1 MSQDKVIVITGASSG
16 IGEATAKALAKQG
29 NKLVL
34 AARREDRLQEIV
46 DDIKSEDG
54 TASYVTTDVSSMSEV
69 NKLADQA
76 IQTFGA
82 IDVWINCAGLM
93 PLSEIVKGKTD
104 EWEQTIDVNL
114 KGTLYGIHAALP
126 QMRKQKSGQI
136 INIGSVSSH
145 IPTPAG
151 GVYAA
156 TKFGVRALSE
166 SLRQEE
172 AAAKS
177 NIRVTL
183 ISPGAVDTELP
194 KHVND
199 SEQRKAMDSFYDS
212 TAIPATDVANAI
224 VFAINMPEE
233 TTINE
238 ILLRPTAQVL

>member
-1 MSQDKVIVITGASSG
+1 MSKVIVITGASSG
-16 IGEATAKALAKQG
+16 IGEASAKVLAEQG
-29 NKLVL
+29 NKVVL
-34 AARREDRLQEIV
+34 AARREDRLQKLASEIKAAGGEA
-46 DDIKSEDG
+46 I
-54 TASYVTTDVSSMSEV
+54 YVLTDVAKMDEV
-69 NKLADQA
+69 LALGSKA
-76 IQTFGA
+76 VATYGR

-93 PLSEIVKGKTD
+93 PLSELAKGKTD
-104 EWEQTIDVNL
+104 EWEAMIDVNL

-126 QMRKQKSGQI
+126 VMRKQQSGQI

-172 AAAKS
+172 AAAGS

-183 ISPGAVDTELP
+183 IAPGAVDTELP
-194 KHVND
+194 QHVTD
-199 SEQRKAMDSFYDS
+199 PEQRKGMDAFYAS
-212 TAIPATDVANAI
+212 TAIPAKSVADSIA
-224 VFAINMPEE
+224 FAVNMPEH
-233 TTINE
+233 TAINE

>member
-1 MSQDKVIVITGASSG
+1 MKESKVVVITGASSG
-16 IGEATAKALAKQG
+16 IGEATAKVLAEQG
-29 NKLVL
+29 NKIVL
-34 AARREDRLQEIV
+34 AARREDRLQTLAKKISDAGGKAAAFV
-46 DDIKSEDG
+46 C
-54 TASYVTTDVSSMSEV
+54 DVSKMSEV
-69 NKLADQA
+69 LSLADFA
-76 IQTFGA
+76 VKTYGR
-82 IDVWINCAGLM
+82 IDVWVNNAGLM
-93 PLSEIVKGKTD
+93 PLSELAKGKTD
-104 EWEQTIDVNL
+104 EWEKMIDVNL

-126 QMRKQKSGQI
+126 VMRKQKSGQI

-183 ISPGAVDTELP
+183 IAPGAVDTELV
-194 KHVND
+194 KHVSD
-199 SEQRKAMDSFYDS
+199 QEQRAAMDDFYAA
-212 TAIPATDVANAI
+212 TAIPAKSVADSIA
-224 VFAINMPEE
+224 FAVNIPEY
-233 TTINE
+233 TAINE

>member
-1 MSQDKVIVITGASSG
+1 MSKVIVITGASSG
-16 IGEATAKALAKQG
+16 IGEATAKVLAKQE

-34 AARREDRLQEIV
+34 AARREKCLQEIV
-46 DDIKSEDG
+46 NDIKDNNGE
-54 TASYVTTDVSSMSEV
+54 AIYVPTDVSSMDEI
-69 NKLADQA
+69 NNLADKA
-76 IQTFGA
+76 IQTYGA
-82 IDVWINCAGLM
+82 IGVWINCAGLM
-93 PLSEIVKGKTD
+93 PLSEIIKGQTD
-104 EWEQTIDVNL
+104 EWEKTIDVNL

-136 INIGSVSSH
+136 INIGSISSH

-183 ISPGAVDTELP
+183 IAPGAVDTELP
-194 KHVND
+194 QHVSD
-199 SEQRKAMDSFYDS
+199 KEQRKAMDQFYE
-212 TAIPATDVANAI
+212 TNAIPAKDVANAI
-224 VFAINMPEE
+224 AFAINMPEE

-238 ILLRPTAQVL
+238 ILLRPTSQVL